1 MLLLTLQIH
10 RPPSLPLTRSLFSYV
25 ELCVSTMI
33 WLVSWSLSP
42 SCMTALFGLRHETVV
57 AGPPSVRQMIV
68 NSGGLTLGSV
78 CRVIANLFACSLPVT
93 QSFYKLF
100 LCSYMHAILHT
111 RCIII
116 TDVDVDALYHFTG
129 IRYITSPQS

>member
-1 MLLLTLQIH
+1 MLLLTPQIH

-42 SCMTALFGLRHETVV
+42 SCMMALFGLRHKTVV

-100 LCSYMHAILHT
+100 FMCMHGILHT

-116 TDVDVDALYHFTG
+116 ADVDVDALHHFTG